1 MPDTA
6 LADPFDPAATYPNG
20 AVVSSEGYLYRNTSG
35 GTSAGNRDFQRK
47 WTKVTA
53 AELIAGAAQSGTDAG
68 GRFETAFYGADLDQN
83 MSIVI
88 SHQLGRRYVFV
99 ELIDLSGAEPVAI
112 SARTVFLTEN
122 TLKLTF
128 SEALPAA
135 GEVKVLVRV

>member
-1 MPDTA
+1 
-6 LADPFDPAATYPNG
+6 
-20 AVVSSEGYLYRNTSG
+20 
-35 GTSAGNRDFQRK
+35 
-47 WTKVTA
+47 
-53 AELIAGAAQSGTDAG
+53 
-68 GRFETAFYGADLDQN
+68 